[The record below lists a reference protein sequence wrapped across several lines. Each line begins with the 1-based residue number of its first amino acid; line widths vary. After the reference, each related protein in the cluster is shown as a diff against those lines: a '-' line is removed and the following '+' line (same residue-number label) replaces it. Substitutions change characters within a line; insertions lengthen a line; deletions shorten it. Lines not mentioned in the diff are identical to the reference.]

1 MGQQACWLARA
12 RPYPSR
18 RMRPDPIA
26 LEVFHQRLAAVCEES
41 GAVLRASAVSPNI
54 RERLDFSCALYDGEG
69 RLLAQ
74 AAHIPVHLG
83 SAADSVVA
91 VRAACQ
97 LAPGDVVVL
106 NDPYAGGTHL
116 PDITM
121 VRPIF
126 VGRARRPTFFAVN
139 RAHHADVGGAQ
150 PGSMGVAHDL
160 HAEGLVIPPVKLRA
174 RGEPCQDVVRL
185 LRANVRGAE
194 ERAVDLQAQ
203 EASVLRAEARLL
215 QIVGEAGLAHV
226 QRYCGHLL
234 DYSEALTRGL
244 LRGLPRGRFVAEG
257 WLESDGTGAGPLRI
271 ALALH
276 LSASRAEFD
285 FAGTAPQARGGVNT
299 NRSVVLAACAY
310 GLRAIS
316 PGRLPTND
324 GLFRMLRVH
333 TQPGSLLDPR
343 RPAPVAG
350 GNVETS
356 QRLVDVVLRA
366 LARAVPDRIP
376 ADSAGTMTNLAVG
389 GTTGDG
395 REFAFYETLPGGAGA
410 LADAAGTSAVQT
422 HMTNTRN
429 TPIEELEA
437 TLPLRVES
445 LTVRR
450 GSGGAGHWRG
460 GDGIAKE
467 LRVLTDGV
475 SMSLFAERHE
485 RRPRGR
491 AGGGDGAS
499 GRAELQRGRRRR
511 TLAAKGS
518 VTLQDGDVVRIETP
532 GGGGF
537 GPR

>member
-1 MGQQACWLARA
+1 MV
-12 RPYPSR
+12 
-18 RMRPDPIA
+18 RPDPIA

-54 RERLDFSCALYDGEG
+54 RERLDFSCALYDHEG

-83 SAADSVVA
+83 SAVDSVAA
-91 VRAACQ
+91 VRAACT
-97 LAPGDVVVL
+97 LEPGDVIVL

-121 VRPIF
+121 VRPVF
-126 VGRARRPTFFAVN
+126 VGRGRRPAFFAVN
-139 RAHHADVGGAQ
+139 RAHHADVGGAS

-174 RGEPCQDVVRL
+174 RGEPCVDILRM

-194 ERAVDLQAQ
+194 ERAIDLQAQ
-203 EASVLRAEARLL
+203 EASLLRAEARLVE
-215 QIVGEAGLAHV
+215 IVGEYGHAHV
-226 QRYCGHLL
+226 RRYCRHLF

-244 LRGLPRGRFVAEG
+244 LRSVPRGSFTAEG
-257 WLESDGTGAGPLRI
+257 WLESDGTGAGPFRI
-271 ALALH
+271 ALTLR
-276 LSASRAEFD
+276 LSPQGAEFD
-285 FAGTAPQARGGVNT
+285 FTGTALQARGGVNT

-316 PGRLPTND
+316 HDRLPTND
-324 GLFRMLRVH
+324 GLFRMLRVVVE
-333 TQPGSLLDPR
+333 PGSLLDPK

-366 LARAVPDRIP
+366 LGKAIPARIP
-376 ADSAGTMTNLAVG
+376 ADSAGTMTNLALG
-389 GTTGDG
+389 GVARDG
-395 REFAFYETLPGGAGA
+395 RAFAFYETLPGGAGA
-410 LADAAGTSAVQT
+410 GHGKAGTSAVQT

-429 TPIEELEA
+429 TPIEEFEA

-450 GSGGAGHWRG
+450 GSGGRGRWRG
-460 GDGIAKE
+460 GDGIVKA
-467 LRVLTDGV
+467 LRVLADDV

-485 RRPRGR
+485 RRPRGI
-491 AGGGDGAS
+491 AGGGDARP
-499 GRAELQRGRRRR
+499 GRAVLRRGGRSIP
-511 TLAAKGS
+511 LAAKGS
-518 VTLQDGDVVRIETP
+518 VQLRKDDVVRIESP
-532 GGGGF
+532 GGGGY
-537 GPR
+537 GVP